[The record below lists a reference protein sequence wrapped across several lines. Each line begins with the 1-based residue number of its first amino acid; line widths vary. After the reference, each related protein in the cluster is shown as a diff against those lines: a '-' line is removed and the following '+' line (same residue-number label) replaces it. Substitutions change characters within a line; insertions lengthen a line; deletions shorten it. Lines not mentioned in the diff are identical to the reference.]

1 MPPSKEDVLTYLK
14 RQELLAAEKEPLNTL
29 LRSAAIRS
37 EELTGD
43 VQWDS
48 FLRRIQ
54 PLLEDAVASKQYWL
68 GKMGD
73 AFDELNRTM
82 CQIEYIKQRT
92 VEDTLKLVM
101 NLPHE
106 IIKEH
111 RATQGS

>member
-1 MPPSKEDVLTYLK
+1 MPPSKEDVFQYLK
-14 RQELLAAEKEPLNTL
+14 KKEARLAEVESANTL

-37 EELTGD
+37 EQLTGD
-43 VQWDS
+43 AQWDS
-48 FLRRIQ
+48 YLRRIQ
-54 PLLEDAVASKQYWL
+54 PLLEDAVKSKEYWL

-101 NLPHE
+101 NLPHD

-111 RATQGS
+111 RATS